1 MPLVSIV
8 IPVYKAEDL
17 LPRCLDSILAQTMLD
32 WECVMVDDGS
42 PDGSGAVCDR
52 YAAQDRSGPEAAGD
66 KPEQHGAVELVRP
79 C

>member
-17 LPRCLDSILAQTMLD
+17 LPRCLDSILAQTMPD

-42 PDGSGAVCDR
+42 PDGSGAVTVSSGTGTSMFSF
-52 YAAQDRSGPEAAGD
+52 AA
-66 KPEQHGAVELVRP
+66 
-79 C
+79 

>member
-42 PDGSGAVCDR
+42 PDGSGA
-52 YAAQDRSGPEAAGD
+52 G
-66 KPEQHGAVELVRP
+66 VRP
-79 C
+79 VRRAGQPV

>member
-32 WECVMVDDGS
+32 WECVMV
-42 PDGSGAVCDR
+42 
-52 YAAQDRSGPEAAGD
+52 
-66 KPEQHGAVELVRP
+66 
-79 C
+79 

>member
-17 LPRCLDSILAQTMLD
+17 LPRCLDSILAQTMPD

-52 YAAQDRSGPEAAGD
+52 
-66 KPEQHGAVELVRP
+66 
-79 C
+79 